1 MKSNKVMIAALL
13 VAALM
18 ILPIALVTSNDDAAA
33 DPDPSPFDISSMF
46 SGLMGLDPSSMQMME
61 SFGKLAGAMGYTP
74 VTPTEKKITTD
85 LVYESNQILKLD
97 SNFVFDGGSITMKA
111 GSAVVFCVAQP
122 FSISAEALSAITSE
136 ENSTFYIVNTLDG
149 VTDVTYIKN
158 HADTIV
164 IDSKTAEADDTVYYK
179 GSFNYDM
186 KLDTGFNINAT
197 VTIAEGTTI
206 TDNKDLAKAKNMV
219 EFLSENSISVKVT
232 PTVDTE
238 KTAYDATVGVKADIK
253 DTTVDGTVKHNITIK
268 GEGDYTAKASVP
280 QMAGDDKKMTASA
293 EGDIKLTL
301 GVDDYTATFKN
312 SVDFSMEEKK
322 YGMPNAETTYS
333 GSISFSIDYGK
344 LEITNDDGSVV
355 EMKGLYASVKA
366 KFSDKDIELSISGGV
381 DKIGMTD
388 KNGVES
394 YIQDVDIDLS
404 YTAEIKSFSMPSL
417 TSLAASVTPKPKW
430 ADTAMEYL
438 NGIEAGTVDK
448 SVKEYAS
455 EFFMGKIDSLLQVDN
470 FATGKSLKADL
481 SVGKFV
487 MEGDVAVYIESL
499 ELKAEISKSVGVS
512 ASASVGKVI
521 FASGSTKY
529 MIQPASVSID
539 TYTGEDKKYVFECD
553 FNITGEMK
561 QFMSGRLVSNPFFN
575 SFRGTLDLGA
585 KMVNLKAEAVTDI
598 VEMKADEITLNSYG
612 IDMSA
617 KNLNYDVEKKLF
629 ELSTIEISGYYY
641 GGDSMVKEVNGA
653 YNNVTFDLGASTGMT
668 FANLTAESV
677 EVTFTDIYNNE
688 LTVSSHY
695 DATQAALVCEYES
708 DGQYWLF
715 DTFDDNVLMATMGS
729 VKYKDAPED
738 PARQFIFGGNVIIN
752 NMGTTESPTD
762 DTDYTVIIDGKN
774 ATLRY
779 WKLGPVVEGGFTG
792 TVYVTCDSLGPYA
805 HKTYVK
811 VNGTSYALDK
821 IEGAALG
828 ITVDKDGNVT
838 YSIISLA
845 GNKLGTETT
854 PTGFTMGEIK
864 DEKADVTIT
873 GTTLRYI
880 ASPQVYKIIID
891 GKTAKED
898 VPYRSN
904 LVTVE
909 DLGKDVI
916 MLVDKNGKMYGNVV
930 DGTWT
935 LFQYL
940 YTYDLDLTSVKA
952 KEIAEVSKTEVNNV
966 DGSAA
971 TFTMPTGLTA
981 PLKFKMI
988 SNVQFSIAQGAVAGG
1003 QPVEIAAQETTF
1015 DGKKAFIIKASSDG
1029 SNIEATFLIPVS
1041 NVNSKVMHVDEYG
1054 RVAEQASKIVKIGDE
1069 QFIQVTTNDYSIFYV
1084 DSDQP
1089 RYNTGGGSDNM
1100 LLFVAIGAV
1109 VAVFVVAGVF
1119 FFVKKH

>member
-33 DPDPSPFDISSMF
+33 DPDPSAFDYSSMF
-46 SGLMGLDPSSMQMME
+46 SGLMGLDPSSMQIME
-61 SFGKLAGAMGYTP
+61 SFGKLAGAVGYTP

-85 LVYESNQILKLD
+85 NVYTSGQILKLD
-97 SNFVFDGGSITMKA
+97 SNFVFDGGSITMEA

-122 FSISAEALSAITSE
+122 FSMSAEALSAITTE
-136 ENSTFYIVNTLDG
+136 EDSTFYIVNTLK
-149 VTDVTYIKN
+149 DVTNVQYIID
-158 HADTIV
+158 HEDEIV
-164 IDSKTAEADDTVYYK
+164 ISSKTAEADDTVYYK

-197 VTIAEGTTI
+197 MTIAEGTTI
-206 TDNKDLAKAKNMV
+206 TDNKDLAKAKNKI
-219 EFLSENSISVKVT
+219 EFPSENSISVKVT

-253 DTTVDGTVKHNITIK
+253 GTDVDGTVKHDITIK

-280 QMAGDDKKMTASA
+280 QMAGDDKTMTASA

-344 LEITNDDGSVV
+344 LEITNDNGSVI

-388 KNGVES
+388 KDGVES
-394 YIQDVDIDLS
+394 YIEDVDVDLS
-404 YTAEIKSFSMPSL
+404 YTAEIESFSMPSL
-417 TSLAASVTPKPKW
+417 TSLATSVTPKPKW

-438 NGIEAGTVDK
+438 NGIEAGTEDK

-455 EFFMGKIDSLLQVDN
+455 EFFMGKIDSLLHVDN

-487 MEGDVAVYIESL
+487 MDSDMTINIEGL
-499 ELKAEISKSVGVS
+499 KLKAEISKSVGVS
-512 ASASVGKVI
+512 ASASVSKVI

-561 QFMSGRLVSNPFFN
+561 QFAAGKLVSNPFFN

-612 IDMSA
+612 IDLSA
-617 KNLNYDVEKKLF
+617 KNLNYDVEKQLF
-629 ELSTIEISGYYY
+629 ELNTIEINGYYY
-641 GGDSMVKEVNGA
+641 GGDSMVKKVNGT
-653 YNNVTFDLGASTGMT
+653 YNNVTFDLGKSTGMT
-668 FANLTAESV
+668 FANLTVESV

-688 LTVSSHY
+688 LTVSTHY
-695 DATQAALVCEYES
+695 DAAQAALVSEFES

-738 PARQFIFGGNVIIN
+738 PAKQFIFGGNVIIN

-762 DTDYTVIIDGKN
+762 TDYAVIIDGKN

-779 WKLGPVVEGGFTG
+779 SKLGPVVEGGFTG
-792 TVYVTCDSLGPYA
+792 TVYVTCDSLGAYSN
-805 HKTYVK
+805 KTYVK
-811 VNGTSYALDK
+811 VNGTSYTLDK

-838 YSIISLA
+838 FSIISLA

-873 GTTLRYI
+873 GDILRYI

-898 VPYRSN
+898 VQYRSN

-916 MLVDKNGKMYGNVV
+916 MLVDKNGKVYGNVV

-940 YTYDLDLTSVKA
+940 YAYDLDLTSVKA

-988 SNVQFSIAQGAVAGG
+988 SNVQFSIAQSAVAGG

-1041 NVNSKVMHVDEYG
+1041 NVNSKIMHVDEYG
-1054 RVAEQASKIVKIGDE
+1054 RVTEQASKIVKIGDE
-1069 QFIQVTTNDYSIFYV
+1069 QFIQATTDDYSIFYV

>member
-33 DPDPSPFDISSMF
+33 DPDPSAFDYSSMF
-46 SGLMGLDPSSMQMME
+46 SGLMGLDPSSMQIME

-85 LVYESNQILKLD
+85 EVYTSGQILKLD
-97 SNFVFDGGSITMKA
+97 SNFVFDGGSITMEA

-122 FSISAEALSAITSE
+122 FSMSAEALSAITTE
-136 ENSTFYIVNTLDG
+136 EDSTFYIVNTLKD
-149 VTDVTYIKN
+149 VTDVSYIEA

-164 IDSKTAEADDTVYYK
+164 ISSKTAEADDTVYYK

-197 VTIAEGTTI
+197 ITIAEGTTI
-206 TDNKDLAKAKNMV
+206 TDNKDLAKAKNKI
-219 EFLSENSISVKVT
+219 EFPSENSISVKVT

-253 DTTVDGTVKHNITIK
+253 GTDVEGTVTHNITIK

-280 QMAGDDKKMTASA
+280 QMAGDDKTMTASA
-293 EGDIKLTL
+293 EGDISLTL

-322 YGMPNAETTYS
+322 FGMPNAETTYS
-333 GSISFSIDYGK
+333 GSISFSIDYGELK
-344 LEITNDDGSVV
+344 ITNDNGSVI

-388 KNGVES
+388 KDGVES

-404 YTAEIKSFSMPSL
+404 YTAEIESFSMPSL

-430 ADTAMEYL
+430 ADTAMGYL
-438 NGIEAGTVDK
+438 NGIEAGTEDK

-455 EFFMGKIDSLLQVDN
+455 EFFMGKIDSLLHVDN
-470 FATGKSLKADL
+470 FATGKSLKADF

-487 MEGDVAVYIESL
+487 MDSDITINIESL
-499 ELKAEISKSVGVS
+499 RLKAEISKSVGVS
-512 ASASVGKVI
+512 ASASVSKVI

-561 QFMSGRLVSNPFFN
+561 QFAAGKLVSNPFFN

-617 KNLNYDVEKKLF
+617 KNLNYDVEKQLF

-641 GGDSMVKEVNGA
+641 GGDSMVKEVNGT
-653 YNNVTFDLGASTGMT
+653 YNNVTFDLGKSTGMT
-668 FANLTAESV
+668 FANLTVESV

-688 LTVSSHY
+688 LTVTTHY
-695 DATQAALVCEYES
+695 DTAQAALVSEFES

-762 DTDYTVIIDGKN
+762 TDYTMIVDGKN

-779 WKLGPVVEGGFTG
+779 SKLGPVVEGGFTG
-792 TVYVTCDSLGPYA
+792 TVYVTCDSLGQYA
-805 HKTYVK
+805 NKTYVK
-811 VNGTSYALDK
+811 VNGTSYTLDM
-821 IEGAALG
+821 ISGAALG
-828 ITVDKDGNVT
+828 VTVDKDGNVT

-873 GTTLRYI
+873 DTTLRYI
-880 ASPQVYKIIID
+880 ASPQEYKIIID
-891 GKTAKED
+891 GKTALDPVK
-898 VPYRSN
+898 YRSTPDPIEN
-904 LVTVE
+904 
-909 DLGKDVI
+909 LGKDVL
-916 MLVDKNGKMYGNVV
+916 MLVDKNGKVYGNVV

-935 LFQYL
+935 LGGQYI
-940 YTYDLDLTSVKA
+940 YAFDLDLTSVKA

-988 SNVQFSIAQGAVAGG
+988 SNVQFSIAQSAVAGG

-1029 SNIEATFLIPVS
+1029 SSIEATFLIPVS
-1041 NVNSKVMHVDEYG
+1041 NVNSKIMHVDEYG
-1054 RVAEQASKIVKIGDE
+1054 RVTEQASKIVKIGDE
-1069 QFIQVTTNDYSIFYV
+1069 QFIQATTDDYSIFYV